1 MYISKNMKYRS
12 LVIAGLL
19 MAVIG
24 LNGCSAPGPK
34 QGRNVSRATG
44 MRINDPRGGFQYNT
58 RFFDQGLA
66 PGLVFIE
73 GGTFTMGDVADD
85 VMHEWNSVPKEMHVK
100 SFYMDE
106 TEVTNLM
113 YLEYLDWLKRVF
125 DPSDPKY
132 RHIYESALPDT
143 LVWRMPL
150 SYNEDLVANYLR
162 HPAYSDYPVVG
173 VNWVQAVQYAN
184 WRTDRVN
191 EMQLV
196 KHHKLRWD
204 IIYKEKGEE
213 NFNTETY
220 LTDPE
225 KAFGGNTEYYPRRR
239 RRDTSLNVVGL
250 TSGIIYPKYRL
261 PTEAEWEY
269 AAKSLIGEHVY
280 NRIKNRKIYP
290 WKGTSTRYLGRGP
303 NRGKE
308 LANFKISDGDYSGLA
323 GWSDDAADITAPVG
337 TYPPNDFGLYD
348 MAGNVNEWV
357 ADVYRPIIDDQAS
370 DFNYFRGN
378 VYTKKVFTDEG
389 ELQVITPDSI
399 PYDTLATG
407 KIVYK
412 ALPGAPAKKLV
423 DEKELYLRQNFYKAD
438 NRDYRDGD
446 LESSRYYM
454 ATPEEVEGDPNKRM
468 YNAPIHRVYM
478 DSVDG
483 KWKMVRE
490 YDRSNDRT
498 TLINNEVRVYK
509 GGSWRDRAYWLQPS
523 KRRFLPQYMSTNDI
537 GFRCAMSR
545 FGKKSIKKTYRR
557 PVN

>member
-1 MYISKNMKYRS
+1 MTRKS
-12 LVIAGLL
+12 LVFAVLGMLLLSMHLSSCEAGGKN
-19 MAVIG
+19 I
-24 LNGCSAPGPK
+24 
-34 QGRNVSRATG
+34 SRATG

-58 RFFDQGLA
+58 RFYDQGFA

-85 VMHEWNSVPKEMHVK
+85 VMHEWNSIPREMHVK

-125 DPSDPKY
+125 DPSIPEY
-132 RHIYESALPDT
+132 RNIYQSALPDT
-143 LVWRMPL
+143 LVWRAPL

-191 EMQLV
+191 EMQLI
-196 KHHKLRWD
+196 KARKLNRD
-204 IIYKEKGEE
+204 VIYKETAEE
-213 NFNTETY
+213 NFSTETY
-220 LTDPE
+220 LTDPSLV
-225 KAFGGNTEYYPRRR
+225 FGGNTDYIPVRS
-239 RRDTSLNVVGL
+239 RRDSTLNAVGL
-250 TSGIIYPKYRL
+250 SSGILYPKYRL

-269 AAKSLIGEHVY
+269 AAKALIGERIY
-280 NRIKNRKIYP
+280 NRLKNRRIYP
-290 WKGTSTRYLGRGP
+290 WKGTSTRYLGRGK

-308 LANFKISDGDYSGLA
+308 LANFKQSDGDYSGLA
-323 GWSDDAADITAPVG
+323 GWSDDAADITAPVK

-357 ADVYRPIIDDQAS
+357 ADVYRPIIDDEVS

-378 VYTKKVFTDEG
+378 VYTKMVFGEEG
-389 ELQVITPDSI
+389 KLQIITPDSI

-407 KIVYK
+407 KLMYK

-423 DEKELYLRQNFYKAD
+423 DEEELYLRQNFTRAD

-446 LESSRYYM
+446 LQSSRYYM
-454 ATPEEVEGDPNKRM
+454 NRPDEANPEERM
-468 YNAPIHRVYM
+468 YNSPIHRVYM
-478 DSVDG
+478 DSIDG

-490 YDRSNDRT
+490 YDRSSDRT

-509 GGSWRDRAYWLQPS
+509 GGSWKDRAYWLQPS
-523 KRRFLPQYMSTNDI
+523 KRRFMPQYLSTNDI

-545 FGKKSIKKTYRR
+545 FGKKTIKRSFRR
-557 PVN
+557 PVH